1 MIASFN
7 EAFTIRSIRIGLSL
21 TLDNIKSNDSYKFN
35 ALVRLI
41 KSERIKER
49 SAFLLSVPPLT
60 AKSSP
65 DGG

>member
-41 KSERIKER
+41 KSEKDKGTF
-49 SAFLLSVPPLT
+49 SFSPVSPT
-60 AKSSP
+60 ADNKVIP
-65 DGG
+65 